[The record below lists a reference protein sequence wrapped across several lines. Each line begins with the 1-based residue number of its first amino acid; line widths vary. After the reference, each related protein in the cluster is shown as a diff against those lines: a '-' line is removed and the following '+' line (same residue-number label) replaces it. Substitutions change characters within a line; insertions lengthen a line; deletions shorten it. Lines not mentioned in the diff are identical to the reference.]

1 MDAIASIKEQLS
13 FGRFIL
19 KGTTEG
25 TTQDQAHWMPAG
37 NAHSIAAT
45 YAHLILSEDGL
56 INGMLQGKQP
66 LAATSWAG
74 KTGVD
79 SMPPQGSEGIADW
92 SEWAGKVKVDL
103 AAFAAFAAYHD
114 AVAAATDAYVNGLS
128 ESDLDRQ
135 LETPLGSQ
143 SVNQM
148 IGIIT
153 SHLSLH
159 GGEISAVKG
168 LQGLKGYPV

>member
-19 KGTTEG
+19 KGTTEV

-92 SEWAGKVKVDL
+92 SEW
-103 AAFAAFAAYHD
+103 
-114 AVAAATDAYVNGLS
+114 
-128 ESDLDRQ
+128 
-135 LETPLGSQ
+135 
-143 SVNQM
+143 
-148 IGIIT
+148 
-153 SHLSLH
+153 SL
-159 GGEISAVKG
+159 
-168 LQGLKGYPV
+168 